1 MYICFCVVESA
12 DVAGTRMYRSAKG
25 VIGGVGSAVRAG
37 GIMTADAVIDL
48 L

>member
-12 DVAGTRMYRSAKG
+12 DVAGTRMYRSATDLS
-25 VIGGVGSAVRAG
+25 GGVGFAVRVG